1 MSDDVLA
8 VSMSSVRNESES
20 FEAFYRLHYATV
32 LRVAFAVTGDAH
44 RAADVAQDAFV
55 TAQRRWS
62 SIGSYDRP
70 DLWVRRVAINRAL
83 SWRRRAAN
91 ELLTV
96 GRLALRRE
104 RAVVSDAQSDS
115 DVWHHVRLLPRQQAS
130 MIALVY
136 VDDMSIEQAAETLG
150 IAVPTA
156 KTHLQRAKRTLA
168 RRLNEEVD
176 DDR

>member
-1 MSDDVLA
+1 VSDEVLA
-8 VSMSSVRNESES
+8 VSMTRVEGESGS

-44 RAADVAQDAFV
+44 RAADVAQDAFL

-62 SIGSYDRP
+62 TISSYDRP

-83 SWRRRAAN
+83 SWRRRAGN
-91 ELLTV
+91 ELIAV
-96 GRLALRRE
+96 ARLALRRE
-104 RAVVSDAQSDS
+104 RATTDGAAAGSE
-115 DVWHHVRLLPRQQAS
+115 VWDHVRRLPRQQAS

-136 VDDMSIEQAAETLG
+136 ADDMSVEQAADALG
-150 IAVPTA
+150 IALPTA
-156 KTHLQRAKRTLA
+156 KTHLQRARRTLA
-168 RRLNEEVD
+168 LRLNEEVD